1 MEALARPS
9 FTIRFLSGPLHQRC
23 PILGLFCRYRADP
36 RYWPTI
42 TEGWGEEK
50 ETKGTNTRFHSQP
63 TKTLDPSRAI
73 IFSKITWPPPIIF
86 KPPLSIFLLHFLLL
100 EITDFGRDIQL
111 SIMKRYYDF
120 DYDSCRLLT
129 SNRHSLHDHRNFIL
143 IDVEII
149 NITKL

>member
-42 TEGWGEEK
+42 TRGVGEGEGERN
-50 ETKGTNTRFHSQP
+50 KGNDSIPKP

-73 IFSKITWPPPIIF
+73 IFSKITWPAN
-86 KPPLSIFLLHFLLL
+86 HF
-100 EITDFGRDIQL
+100 
-111 SIMKRYYDF
+111 
-120 DYDSCRLLT
+120 
-129 SNRHSLHDHRNFIL
+129 
-143 IDVEII
+143 
-149 NITKL
+149 